1 MMIMM
6 MRILMNTNKEGQ
18 RLGRGK
24 DCYWVIKEPKTWA
37 KCTWNENEAAGIQ
50 TVEELGEKVKQSEYL
65 MMTKLFSGSFINHPI
80 KSRK

>member
-1 MMIMM
+1 MMIMTKRILM
-6 MRILMNTNKEGQ
+6 NILMNTNKEGQ

-24 DCYWVIKEPKTWA
+24 DCYWVIKEP